1 MGSRWPRDG
10 PKTALVASK
19 SVPNRI
25 EERASANL
33 SSKPPKRSLKGPAG
47 PPQGSPKGALGGPKR
62 VPKAPEPPPARP
74 NHDHTKARRNARSAL
89 NPATPRSAVIRWEHV
104 LDLSVNKRFL
114 YLQGPRA
121 FRRAGPTR
129 AEFKASWRPRWPPN
143 GSKTAQDDF
152 KTG

>member
-47 PPQGSPKGALGGPKR
+47 PPQGSPKG
-62 VPKAPEPPPARP
+62 PPARP

-89 NPATPRSAVIRWEHV
+89 NPATPRSAVIRWEHI

-121 FRRAGPTR
+121 FRRAGPSR